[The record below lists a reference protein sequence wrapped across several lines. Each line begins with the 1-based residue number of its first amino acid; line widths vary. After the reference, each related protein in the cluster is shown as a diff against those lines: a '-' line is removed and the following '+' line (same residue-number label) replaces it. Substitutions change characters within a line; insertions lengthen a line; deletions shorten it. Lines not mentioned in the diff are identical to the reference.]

1 MFIFQI
7 EEKIPVEVCKN
18 IRKNNA
24 GITINRGQA
33 VRKEGEKRRTE
44 VSKDNGKY
52 TIYDILWQIGHTN
65 ITEGR
70 VQKKGKK

>member
-33 VRKEGEKRRTE
+33 VRKEGEKRRTK

-52 TIYDILWQIGHTN
+52 RIYDTN
-65 ITEGR
+65 IP
-70 VQKKGKK
+70 

>member
-1 MFIFQI
+1 M
-7 EEKIPVEVCKN
+7 EVCKN

-33 VRKEGEKRRTE
+33 VRKEGEKRRTK

-52 TIYDILWQIGHTN
+52 TIYDIL
-65 ITEGR
+65 
-70 VQKKGKK
+70 